1 MQQISQ
7 AIGGRIRALRKSQ
20 GLTLQQLSEKI
31 HKSRASLSKYEAGE
45 IVLDVETLY
54 EISKALDVDIRQLLD
69 ACPRKIATIPPAG
82 QHGAE
87 PLLPGNGALLLL
99 LRRQMPPSQGRC
111 DPH

>member
-69 ACPRKIATIPPAG
+69 ACPRKIATTPCRTTRSRAPSS
-82 QHGAE
+82 
-87 PLLPGNGALLLL
+87 
-99 LRRQMPPSQGRC
+99 RQRSFTSTFTTADAAVSRAV
-111 DPH
+111 